1 MIILDGKKVADEI
14 CGGLKERVN
23 GLVKRG
29 VHPCLNIIV
38 ANKDKASLLYV
49 QKKQKV
55 ADNMGIKT
63 KVFAYEDFDYINYLK
78 YEDVLISKKQVPT
91 IAEMPIQN
99 THFVYRLF
107 NDFPAIDIDG
117 FSLLS
122 AGHLLTDT
130 YLSYCP
136 CTTKG
141 IMRLLN
147 TYNIPLEG
155 KNVTILGRSNI
166 VGRPLFAMMMNQN
179 ATVTVC
185 HSKTPAN
192 VMKQHCINA
201 DIIVS
206 ATGVPNLVTRDMV
219 SQNAVVIDAGI
230 NYTAEGKLCGD
241 VDFENVAPICSY
253 ITPVPKGV
261 GPMTVAMLMEN
272 VIDYYENW
280 YKER

>member
-14 CGGLKERVN
+14 CKGLKERVN
-23 GLVKRG
+23 RLVKIG
-29 VHPCLNIIV
+29 VHPYLNIIV

-55 ADNMGIKT
+55 ADNIGIKT
-63 KVFAYEDFDYINYLK
+63 KVFAYEDFEYINYLK

-91 IAEMPIQN
+91 ITEMPIQN

-107 NDFPAIDIDG
+107 NDFPSIDVDG
-117 FSLLS
+117 FSLIHM
-122 AGHLLTDT
+122 GHLLTDT
-130 YLSYCP
+130 YFSYCP
-136 CTTKG
+136 CTPKG
-141 IMRLLN
+141 IMRLLD
-147 TYNIPLEG
+147 TYNIPIEG

-166 VGRPLFAMMMNQN
+166 VGRPLSAMMLNKN

-185 HSKTPAN
+185 HTNTPIF

-206 ATGVPNLVTRDMV
+206 ATGIPNLVTKDMV
-219 SQNAVVIDAGI
+219 SQNAVVIDAGM
-230 NYTAEGKLCGD
+230 NRNAEGKLCGD

-272 VIDYYENW
+272 VVVYYENFA
-280 YKER
+280 